1 MRRVMIIT
9 WVSASWKTTL
19 QEKLLERWWKR
30 PINFTTRKPRNDF
43 EYNEYVFLTREQFL
57 EKLNNGDFLE
67 FTNYWWNFYWVSNMF
82 KTWKVEGIE
91 IRNNLGNDLCIILD
105 PVWRAQVMEKLSRE
119 NIEIIDV
126 YINISP
132 ELQRERLENRWDW
145 EDEVIKRSNDFKWF
159 HPTDK
164 SIILDGSI
172 DVDLLV
178 WELEFIINNKN
189 DE

>member
-1 MRRVMIIT
+1 
-9 WVSASWKTTL
+9 
-19 QEKLLERWWKR
+19 
-30 PINFTTRKPRNDF
+30 
-43 EYNEYVFLTREQFL
+43 
-57 EKLNNGDFLE
+57 
-67 FTNYWWNFYWVSNMF
+67 
-82 KTWKVEGIE
+82 
-91 IRNNLGNDLCIILD
+91 
-105 PVWRAQVMEKLSRE
+105 MEKLSRE

-126 YINISP
+126 YINITP

-145 EDEVIKRSNDFKWF
+145 EWEILKRSNDFKWF